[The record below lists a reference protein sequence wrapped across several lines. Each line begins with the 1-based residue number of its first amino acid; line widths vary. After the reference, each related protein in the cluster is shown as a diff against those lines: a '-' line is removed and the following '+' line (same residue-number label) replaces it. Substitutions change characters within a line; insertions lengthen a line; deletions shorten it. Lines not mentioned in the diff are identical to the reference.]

1 MKRKLEAEL
10 ISIAHRILK
19 IKNKSDLAQLQQE
32 TLKLYEKISVLRFV
46 EENFSDVK
54 PTIGYA
60 SAEKEV
66 EAIYE
71 AEENEEVIEK
81 EVTSEIDSATEPWSQ
96 VEAEDEDAEV
106 QGTQKTDDFPA
117 ADKEEEVTSETE
129 DESEVENT
137 DEEEEPVVEEEE
149 FVEEEPELIEDI
161 HDEVE
166 EEVEEAEVVEEPE
179 VEFAPLFEISKEEEP
194 VIVVPKQIT
203 LEDFLSEG
211 HVEPIFVRAE
221 QSYSNETTTTQTN
234 PEDNKETVTKVE
246 VVETKK
252 TQFVIDHHE
261 PKSVS
266 LNDSLSKTI
275 NIGLNDRI
283 GFEKHL
289 FGGSSE
295 DMNRVLSQLTTFSN
309 FSEAEEFIEDMV
321 KPDYN
326 NWAGKDEYA
335 TRFMEIIEKKFS

>member
-19 IKNKSDLAQLQQE
+19 LKNKSELAQLQQE

-46 EENFSDVK
+46 EENFSEVK

-60 SAEKEV
+60 AAEKEV
-66 EAIYE
+66 EAIFDQ
-71 AEENEEVIEK
+71 EENTEVETLVENEPEEIK
-81 EVTSEIDSATEPWSQ
+81 
-96 VEAEDEDAEV
+96 AEV
-106 QGTQKTDDFPA
+106 EETEGVDDFPA
-117 ADKEEEVTSETE
+117 EDNVEEVTSDKENETE
-129 DESEVENT
+129 IENS
-137 DEEEEPVVEEEE
+137 EEEEESVVEEEE
-149 FVEEEPELIEDI
+149 FVDEEPEIVEDI
-161 HDEVE
+161 QE
-166 EEVEEAEVVEEPE
+166 EEIEEAEVEGEELE
-179 VEFAPLFEISKEEEP
+179 IEFTPLFEIARDEEP
-194 VIVVPKQIT
+194 VKSKQIT

-266 LNDSLSKTI
+266 LNDSLSKSI

-295 DMNRVLSQLTTFSN
+295 DLNRVLSQLSTYAN
-309 FSEAEEFIEDMV
+309 FSEAQEFIEDMV

-326 NWAGKDEYA
+326 NWTGKEEYEA
-335 TRFMEIIEKKFS
+335 RFMEIVEKKFS

>member
-1 MKRKLEAEL
+1 MKRRLEAEL

-19 IKNKSDLAQLQQE
+19 LKNKSELAQLQQE

-46 EENFSDVK
+46 EENFSEVK

-66 EAIYE
+66 EAIFDAEEDAEINEKEVDAKINTATEPWAQVDSENQVEE
-71 AEENEEVIEK
+71 AEEMDDFPAEDNVE
-81 EVTSEIDSATEPWSQ
+81 EVTSEI
-96 VEAEDEDAEV
+96 EAEIEY
-106 QGTQKTDDFPA
+106 
-117 ADKEEEVTSETE
+117 S
-129 DESEVENT
+129 
-137 DEEEEPVVEEEE
+137 DEEEESVIDEEE
-149 FVEEEPELIEDI
+149 FVDEEPELIEDV
-161 HDEVE
+161 HDE
-166 EEVEEAEVVEEPE
+166 EEVEEPEVIEEPE
-179 VEFAPLFEISKEEEP
+179 IEFAPLFEISKEEKPE
-194 VIVVPKQIT
+194 IVLPKQIT

-234 PEDNKETVTKVE
+234 PEDNKETITKVE

-295 DMNRVLSQLTTFSN
+295 DLNRVLSQLSTFSN
-309 FSEAEEFIEDMV
+309 FSEAEEFIQDMV

-335 TRFMEIIEKKFS
+335 TRFMELIEKKFS

>member
-19 IKNKSDLAQLQQE
+19 LKNKSELAQLQQE

-71 AEENEEVIEK
+71 ARENAETDILGENNAEEFENTEIILTETEEVN
-81 EVTSEIDSATEPWSQ
+81 DSPLVDT
-96 VEAEDEDAEV
+96 V
-106 QGTQKTDDFPA
+106 
-117 ADKEEEVTSETE
+117 EEVTSEKE
-129 DESEVENT
+129 EEEIENSD
-137 DEEEEPVVEEEE
+137 DEEESVVD
-149 FVEEEPELIEDI
+149 EEPEMVEDV
-161 HDEVE
+161 HDE
-166 EEVEEAEVVEEPE
+166 EVDDAEVIEEPE
-179 VEFAPLFEISKEEEP
+179 IEFAPLFEISEDEKPE
-194 VIVVPKQIT
+194 IILPKQIT

-221 QSYSNETTTTQTN
+221 QSYSNETTTTQKN
-234 PEDNKETVTKVE
+234 AADEIESVTKVE

-261 PKSVS
+261 PKTVS

-295 DMNRVLSQLTTFSN
+295 DLNRVLSQLSTFSN
-309 FSEAEEFIEDMV
+309 FSESEEFIQDMV

-326 NWAGKDEYA
+326 NWTGKEEYEA
-335 TRFMEIIEKKFS
+335 RFMEIVEKKFS

>member
-19 IKNKSDLAQLQQE
+19 LKNKSELAQLQQE

-46 EENFSDVK
+46 EENFNEVK

-60 SAEKEV
+60 AAEKEV
-66 EAIYE
+66 EAIFENEDDTADQIAAEPKEEVVNAAISESQSVDAVSEEE
-71 AEENEEVIEK
+71 ATTAAINEEIETEENL
-81 EVTSEIDSATEPWSQ
+81 
-96 VEAEDEDAEV
+96 
-106 QGTQKTDDFPA
+106 
-117 ADKEEEVTSETE
+117 
-129 DESEVENT
+129 ESL
-137 DEEEEPVVEEEE
+137 DEEEKQTVEEELTDE
-149 FVEEEPELIEDI
+149 QFETVESEDEETPAEEETFEETVEETIEEP
-161 HDEVE
+161 
-166 EEVEEAEVVEEPE
+166 EPE

-194 VIVVPKQIT
+194 VKSKQIT

-221 QSYSNETTTTQTN
+221 EVYSNEKTTTQTN
-234 PEDNKETVTKVE
+234 LENKTETVTKVE

-252 TQFVIDHHE
+252 TQFIVDHHE
-261 PKSVS
+261 PKTVS
-266 LNDSLSKTI
+266 LNDSLSKSI

-289 FGGSSE
+289 FGGSGE
-295 DMNRVLSQLTTFSN
+295 DLNRVLSQLSTYSN
-309 FSEAEEFIEDMV
+309 FSEAQEFIEDMV

-326 NWAGKDEYA
+326 NWAGKEDYE
-335 TRFMEIIEKKFS
+335 TRFMELVEKKFS

>member
-19 IKNKSDLAQLQQE
+19 LKNKSELAQLQQE

-71 AEENEEVIEK
+71 ARENAETDILGENNAEEFENTEIILTETEEVN
-81 EVTSEIDSATEPWSQ
+81 DSPLVDT
-96 VEAEDEDAEV
+96 V
-106 QGTQKTDDFPA
+106 
-117 ADKEEEVTSETE
+117 EEVTSEKE
-129 DESEVENT
+129 EEEIENSD
-137 DEEEEPVVEEEE
+137 DEEESVVD
-149 FVEEEPELIEDI
+149 EEPEMVEDV
-161 HDEVE
+161 HDE
-166 EEVEEAEVVEEPE
+166 EVDDAEVIEEPE
-179 VEFAPLFEISKEEEP
+179 IEFAPLFEISEDEKPE
-194 VIVVPKQIT
+194 IILPKQIT

-221 QSYSNETTTTQTN
+221 QSYSNETTTTQKN
-234 PEDNKETVTKVE
+234 AADEIESVTKVE

-261 PKSVS
+261 PKTVS

-295 DMNRVLSQLTTFSN
+295 DLNRVLSQLSTFSN
-309 FSEAEEFIEDMV
+309 FSEAEEFIQDMV

-326 NWAGKDEYA
+326 NWTGKEEYEA
-335 TRFMEIIEKKFS
+335 RFMEIVEKKFS

>member
-19 IKNKSDLAQLQQE
+19 LKNKSELAQLQQE

-46 EENFSDVK
+46 EENFSEVK

-60 SAEKEV
+60 AAEKEV
-66 EAIYE
+66 EAIFDQ
-71 AEENEEVIEK
+71 EENTEVETLVESEPEEIKAEVEETEEV
-81 EVTSEIDSATEPWSQ
+81 
-96 VEAEDEDAEV
+96 
-106 QGTQKTDDFPA
+106 DDFPA
-117 ADKEEEVTSETE
+117 EDNVEEVTSDKENETE
-129 DESEVENT
+129 IENS
-137 DEEEEPVVEEEE
+137 EEEEEFVVEEEE
-149 FVEEEPELIEDI
+149 FVDEEPEIVEDI
-161 HDEVE
+161 QE
-166 EEVEEAEVVEEPE
+166 EEIEEAEVEAEEPE
-179 VEFAPLFEISKEEEP
+179 IEFAPLFEIARDEEP
-194 VIVVPKQIT
+194 VKSKQIT

-266 LNDSLSKTI
+266 LNDSLSKSI

-295 DMNRVLSQLTTFSN
+295 DLNRVLSQLSTYAN
-309 FSEAEEFIEDMV
+309 FSEAREFIEDMV

-326 NWAGKDEYA
+326 NWTGKEEYEA
-335 TRFMEIIEKKFS
+335 RFMEIVEKKFS

>member
-19 IKNKSDLAQLQQE
+19 LKNKSELAQLQQE

-46 EENFSDVK
+46 EEHFSEVK

-60 SAEKEV
+60 NTEKEV
-66 EAIYE
+66 EAVYE
-71 AEENEEVIEK
+71 AEENVATDTLVENRAEEIKSEVIENTSEAPLIENESAEIEK
-81 EVTSEIDSATEPWSQ
+81 EVIAT
-96 VEAEDEDAEV
+96 
-106 QGTQKTDDFPA
+106 DFPA
-117 ADKEEEVTSETE
+117 EGNLAKLASEIEDETE
-129 DESEVENT
+129 VGHSDF
-137 DEEEEPVVEEEE
+137 EEE
-149 FVEEEPELIEDI
+149 FVDAALEVEEEITEEAEVAEEEPEI
-161 HDEVE
+161 
-166 EEVEEAEVVEEPE
+166 
-179 VEFAPLFEISKEEEP
+179 EFAPLFEMAEEE
-194 VIVVPKQIT
+194 VSEIILPKQIT

-221 QSYSNETTTTQTN
+221 QSYSNETITTQTN
-234 PEDNKETVTKVE
+234 PKDEKETVIKVE
-246 VVETKK
+246 VFETKK

-261 PKSVS
+261 PKSRS
-266 LNDSLSKTI
+266 LNDSLSKSI

-295 DMNRVLSQLTTFSN
+295 DLNRVLSQLSTYAN
-309 FSEAEEFIEDMV
+309 FQEANDFIQDMV

-326 NWAGKDEYA
+326 NWSGKEEYA
-335 TRFMEIIEKKFS
+335 TRFMELVEKKFS

>member
-19 IKNKSDLAQLQQE
+19 IKNKSELVQLQQE

-46 EENFSDVK
+46 EENFSEVK

-60 SAEKEV
+60 KAEKEV
-66 EAIYE
+66 EAIFDAAE
-71 AEENEEVIEK
+71 SVATEPLDEKEPEVIKTEVEVSDFPAEDNAEEVTVDENSEDIEEPTVAEEEEIVEEIVDEEPETIEEVI
-81 EVTSEIDSATEPWSQ
+81 A
-96 VEAEDEDAEV
+96 
-106 QGTQKTDDFPA
+106 
-117 ADKEEEVTSETE
+117 
-129 DESEVENT
+129 
-137 DEEEEPVVEEEE
+137 
-149 FVEEEPELIEDI
+149 EEPEI
-161 HDEVE
+161 
-166 EEVEEAEVVEEPE
+166 
-179 VEFAPLFEISKEEEP
+179 EFAPLFEILKDEQPE
-194 VIVVPKQIT
+194 IILPKQIT

-221 QSYSNETTTTQTN
+221 QSYTNETTTTQTD
-234 PEDNKETVTKVE
+234 PEDHKETVTKVE

-252 TQFVIDHHE
+252 TEFVIDHHE

-295 DMNRVLSQLTTFSN
+295 DLNRVLSQLSTFSS
-309 FSEAEEFIEDMV
+309 FSEAEEFVQDMV